1 MSSRSS
7 ITKRVWDYKFLFGYN
22 CRHKKSPRIDIKGP
36 RLLVKSWTCF
46 LANWALALGAQQTQ
60 RKQQQSAFCLVFG
73 RLAFPSEINSVFATA
88 LLNLRPKLLAP
99 AAIIIA
105 LKLANGPFFCV
116 AWTSAEK
123 QTCALAIFSL
133 LLLIWATKL
142 MDMGADYQQR
152 KQQRESH
159 ALQSVQHSYIIF
171 FYVTHYILT

>member
-1 MSSRSS
+1 MSSRTS

-46 LANWALALGAQQTQ
+46 LANWALALAAQQTQ
-60 RKQQQSAFCLVFG
+60 RKQQQREVQRARALFASF
-73 RLAFPSEINSVFATA
+73 LADSLFQVKLIPCVRHRAIKFA
-88 LLNLRPKLLAP
+88 PKLLAP

-123 QTCALAIFSL
+123 QTCSLAIFSL

-142 MDMGADYQQR
+142 LNLGADYRQQH
-152 KQQRESH
+152 QLGE
-159 ALQSVQHSYIIF
+159 
-171 FYVTHYILT
+171 